1 MSDNLIEE
9 IFREK
14 DSYMRLLE
22 SRLEDVKQERDM
34 LRDEISKRAKEIS
47 KLRALVKAGGVV

>member
-1 MSDNLIEE
+1 MNDNLIEE